1 MARKRE
7 GKVERSEKNAA
18 HKTKCEA
25 AATGQQL
32 DFVSMRQQLATMGLA
47 LREIAGDGWEIF
59 FNAYF
64 IIIHDQFYNL
74 I

>member
-47 LREIAGDGWEIF
+47 LREIAGDG
-59 FNAYF
+59 
-64 IIIHDQFYNL
+64 
-74 I
+74 